1 MGTVA
6 SIKLFKNTTLKKRS
20 SNFELLR
27 IISMLFIIA
36 GHFVG
41 QSGMSECYNGF
52 NFCTFAVLFFESG
65 ARAGTLLFLFLG
77 CWFMVDS
84 SFRASKIIK
93 LYSQLWFYAVII
105 TFILVLVGIDVSLRW
120 KIGSF
125 IPYTSN
131 THWFI
136 RQYLNLMI
144 LAPFLKGCFEW
155 DRTKLKKLLIIL
167 FVLICVVSSIAKFQN
182 TFIGDLIFFI
192 FTFLFIGYYKK
203 FVIEPKWLKR
213 SYLLLGVGIYLCM
226 VGIKMFC
233 RLYESGVFHL
243 GELVITQYISDFKCL
258 PTFILCF
265 CIFAFFKN
273 LDLKHKNWINLSA
286 RSALAVYIIHQH
298 PVFYMYLWKDI
309 IRCDSWMGGPY
320 GIVILVVLIPV
331 IYIVC
336 SFIDVIRLKIVEPL
350 WVSSKLYNIVEIK
363 INQFYKG
370 VV

>member
-1 MGTVA
+1 MGNMTPSSVNINSPA
-6 SIKLFKNTTLKKRS
+6 KKRS

-27 IISMLFIIA
+27 IVSMLFIIA

-41 QSGMSECYNGF
+41 QSGMSQCYNGLSF
-52 NFCTFAVLFFESG
+52 STFTVLFFESG

-105 TFILVLVGIDVSLRW
+105 TLILILAGIDVSLRW

-144 LAPFLKGCFEW
+144 LAPFLKGCFDW

-167 FVLICVVSSIAKFQN
+167 FVLIVVVSTIAKFQN
-182 TFIGDLIFFI
+182 TFIGDLVFFM

-203 FVIEPKWLKR
+203 YVTEAEWLKR
-213 SYLLLGVGIYLCM
+213 SCLLLGGGVFLCM
-226 VGIKMFC
+226 VSIKMFC
-233 RLYESGVFHL
+233 RTYETGVFHL

-258 PTFILCF
+258 PTFIMCF
-265 CIFAFFKN
+265 CIFVFFKN
-273 LDLKHKNWINLSA
+273 WDLGEKNWINLSA

-298 PVFYMYLWKDI
+298 PAFYMYLWKDI
-309 IRCDSWMGGPY
+309 IRCDSWMSSSY
-320 GIVILVVLIPV
+320 GIVFLVVLIPV
-331 IYIVC
+331 IYIIC
-336 SFIDVIRLKIVEPL
+336 SFIDVIRLKIVEPI
-350 WVSSKLYNIVEIK
+350 WVSSKLYKVIENRID
-363 INQFYKG
+363 QFYK
-370 VV
+370 VIV

>member
-1 MGTVA
+1 MESVA
-6 SIKLFKNTTLKKRS
+6 NKQILENTIPKKRN

-41 QSGMSECYNGF
+41 QSGMSDCYTGIGL
-52 NFCTFAVLFFESG
+52 TTYSVLFLESG

-93 LYSQLWFYAVII
+93 LYSQLWFYAVLI
-105 TFILVLVGIDVSLRW
+105 TFILVLVGIDVSFRW

-144 LAPFLKGCFEW
+144 LAPFLKGCFDW
-155 DRTKLKKLLIIL
+155 DRVKLKKLLIIL
-167 FVLICVVSSIAKFQN
+167 FVLIVVVSTISKFQN
-182 TFIGDLIFFI
+182 TFIGDLIFFL

-203 FVIEPKWLKR
+203 YVSEPEWLKR
-213 SYLLLGVGIYLCM
+213 CYLLIGGGIFLCLVGVKMLC
-226 VGIKMFC
+226 
-233 RLYESGVFHL
+233 RTYESGVFHL
-243 GELVITQYISDFKCL
+243 GDLVITQYISDFKCI

-273 LDLKHKNWINLSA
+273 MDLGQNNWINLFA

-298 PVFYMYLWKDI
+298 PAFYMYLWNDI
-309 IRCDSWMGGPY
+309 LHCASWMGGAY
-320 GIVILVVLIPV
+320 GIVILIVLIPL
-331 IYIVC
+331 IYLAC
-336 SFIDVIRLKIVEPL
+336 SLIDVIRLKIIEPL
-350 WVSSKLYNIVEIK
+350 WASSKLYKVFEDK

-370 VV
+370 VA